1 MYGLFVCPKNFA
13 RGGVVIK
20 LNFNAIFGFGISF
33 LLSGALLASAI
44 QAQEV
49 EPGSIEDL
57 STTQPQQKET
67 LPTKISL
74 SEEKTFQGI
83 IVDAEGEPV
92 SGTLNMLLEGRSVH
106 TTETDSSGVFMIANV
121 EPGIYQLAS
130 VSQDLVGNQL
140 VDLSY
145 QTGQEY
151 LPQAEVVV
159 HPISD
164 GATVEG
170 FCNECA
176 TGFPQEEIV
185 YARNS
190 SCGCGGGGGGFV
202 SGGGSGQL
210 FSGTGGSGRLLGGAG
225 GSGRLLSRPGRL
237 LLFGGIATAIAVG
250 ASDNDDDDTTPATPG
265 S

>member
-1 MYGLFVCPKNFA
+1 M
-13 RGGVVIK
+13 IK
-20 LNFNAIFGFGISF
+20 LNFDAVFGFGMSF
-33 LLSGALLASAI
+33 LLSGALLVSAI
-44 QAQEV
+44 QAQEA
-49 EPGSIEDL
+49 EPGSIEDQP
-57 STTQPQQKET
+57 TTQPQQKET
-67 LPTKISL
+67 LPAKVSL

-83 IVDAEGEPV
+83 IVDAQGEPV

-140 VDLSY
+140 VDISY
-145 QTGQEY
+145 QTGQGY

-164 GATVEG
+164 EATVEG

-176 TGFPQEEIV
+176 TGVAQEEIV
-185 YARNS
+185 YARSS

>member
-1 MYGLFVCPKNFA
+1 M
-13 RGGVVIK
+13 IK
-20 LNFNAIFGFGISF
+20 LNFDAVFGFGMSF
-33 LLSGALLASAI
+33 LLSGALLVSAI
-44 QAQEV
+44 QAQEA
-49 EPGSIEDL
+49 EPGSIEDQP
-57 STTQPQQKET
+57 TTQPQQKET
-67 LPTKISL
+67 LPAKVSL

-83 IVDAEGEPV
+83 IVDAQGEPV

-176 TGFPQEEIV
+176 TGFP
-185 YARNS
+185 
-190 SCGCGGGGGGFV
+190 C
-202 SGGGSGQL
+202 
-210 FSGTGGSGRLLGGAG
+210 LLYTSPSPRDRG
-225 GSGRLLSRPGRL
+225 
-237 LLFGGIATAIAVG
+237 
-250 ASDNDDDDTTPATPG
+250 
-265 S
+265 

>member
-1 MYGLFVCPKNFA
+1 M
-13 RGGVVIK
+13 IK
-20 LNFNAIFGFGISF
+20 LNFDAVFGFGMSF
-33 LLSGALLASAI
+33 LLSGALLVSAI
-44 QAQEV
+44 QAQEA
-49 EPGSIEDL
+49 EPGSIEDQP
-57 STTQPQQKET
+57 TTQPQQKET
-67 LPTKISL
+67 LPAKVSL

-83 IVDAEGEPV
+83 IVDAQGEPV

-140 VDLSY
+140 VDISY
-145 QTGQEY
+145 QTGQGY

-176 TGFPQEEIV
+176 TGVAQEEIV
-185 YARNS
+185 YAR
-190 SCGCGGGGGGFV
+190 SCGCSGGGGGFV

>member
-1 MYGLFVCPKNFA
+1 M
-13 RGGVVIK
+13 IK
-20 LNFNAIFGFGISF
+20 FNFNAIFGFGMFF
-33 LLSGALLASAI
+33 LLSSALLVSAI
-44 QAQEV
+44 QAQEA
-49 EPGSIEDL
+49 EPGSIEDQP
-57 STTQPQQKET
+57 TTQPQQKET
-67 LPTKISL
+67 LPAKVSL

-83 IVDAEGEPV
+83 IVDAQGEPV

-140 VDLSY
+140 VDISY
-145 QTGQEY
+145 QTGQGY

-176 TGFPQEEIV
+176 TGVAQEEIV
-185 YARNS
+185 YAR
-190 SCGCGGGGGGFV
+190 SCGCSGGGGGFV
-202 SGGGSGQL
+202 SGGGSGHYLVVPVVLDDCLVVPVVLDDCFLAQDVYCFSVVLQPQL
-210 FSGTGGSGRLLGGAG
+210 RLARPITMTTTQRQP
-225 GSGRLLSRPGRL
+225 RLARNER
-237 LLFGGIATAIAVG
+237 V
-250 ASDNDDDDTTPATPG
+250 DD
-265 S
+265 

>member
-1 MYGLFVCPKNFA
+1 M
-13 RGGVVIK
+13 IK
-20 LNFNAIFGFGISF
+20 LNFDAVFGFGMSF
-33 LLSGALLASAI
+33 LLSGALLVSAI
-44 QAQEV
+44 QAQEA
-49 EPGSIEDL
+49 EPGSVEDQP
-57 STTQPQQKET
+57 TTQPQQKET
-67 LPTKISL
+67 LPAKVSL

-83 IVDAEGEPV
+83 IVDAQGEPV

-140 VDLSY
+140 VDISY
-145 QTGQEY
+145 QTGQGY

-185 YARNS
+185 YARS

-202 SGGGSGQL
+202 SSGGSGQL

>member
-1 MYGLFVCPKNFA
+1 M
-13 RGGVVIK
+13 IK
-20 LNFNAIFGFGISF
+20 LNFDAVFGFGMSF
-33 LLSGALLASAI
+33 LLSGALLVSAI

-49 EPGSIEDL
+49 EPGSIEDP

-67 LPTKISL
+67 LPTKVSL

-83 IVDAEGEPV
+83 IVDAQGEPV

-140 VDLSY
+140 VDISY
-145 QTGQEY
+145 QTGQGY

-164 GATVEG
+164 EATVEG

-176 TGFPQEEIV
+176 TGVAQEEIV
-185 YARNS
+185 YAR
-190 SCGCGGGGGGFV
+190 SCGCSGGGGGFV

-225 GSGRLLSRPGRL
+225 GSGRLLSRPVYCFSVVLQPQLRLGRPITMTTTQRQPRL
-237 LLFGGIATAIAVG
+237 ARNERV
-250 ASDNDDDDTTPATPG
+250 DD
-265 S
+265 

>member
-1 MYGLFVCPKNFA
+1 M
-13 RGGVVIK
+13 IK
-20 LNFNAIFGFGISF
+20 LNFDAVFGFGMSF
-33 LLSGALLASAI
+33 LLSGALLVSAI
-44 QAQEV
+44 QAQEA
-49 EPGSIEDL
+49 EPGSIEDQP
-57 STTQPQQKET
+57 TTQPQQKET
-67 LPTKISL
+67 LPAKVSL

-83 IVDAEGEPV
+83 IVDAQGEPV

-140 VDLSY
+140 VDISY
-145 QTGQEY
+145 QTGQGY

-164 GATVEG
+164 EATVEG

-185 YARNS
+185 YARSS

-210 FSGTGGSGRLLGGAG
+210 FSGTG

>member
-1 MYGLFVCPKNFA
+1 M
-13 RGGVVIK
+13 IK
-20 LNFNAIFGFGISF
+20 LNFDAVFGFGMSF
-33 LLSGALLASAI
+33 LLSGALLVSAI

-49 EPGSIEDL
+49 EPGSTEDP

-67 LPTKISL
+67 LPTKVSL

-83 IVDAEGEPV
+83 IVDAQGEPV
-92 SGTLNMLLEGRSVH
+92 SGTLNMLLEGRSVY

-130 VSQDLVGNQL
+130 VSQDLVGNQF

-176 TGFPQEEIV
+176 TGFAQEEIV
-185 YARNS
+185 YAS
-190 SCGCGGGGGGFV
+190 SCGCSGGGFV
-202 SGGGSGQL
+202 SGGGNSFATSSGSGQL
-210 FSGTGGSGRLLGGAG
+210 FGGTGGSGRLLGG

-250 ASDNDDDDTTPATPG
+250 ASDGDDDDTTPATPG